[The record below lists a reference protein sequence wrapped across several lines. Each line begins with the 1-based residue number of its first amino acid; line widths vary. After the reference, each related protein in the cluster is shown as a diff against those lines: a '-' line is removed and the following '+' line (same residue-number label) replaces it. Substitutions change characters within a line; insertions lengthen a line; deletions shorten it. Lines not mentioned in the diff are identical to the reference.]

1 MELSTERL
9 SMVELSFDDLSDIH
23 QLHSLKETDEFN
35 TLGIPD
41 SIQVTKSLLNE
52 WIEQQ
57 KAHPRVAYLF
67 RIQLK
72 KTNQFVGLIGLTL
85 GKLNFR
91 IAEVWYKTQPAYWRQ
106 GYTSEALKELIR
118 YGFSSLK
125 LHRIEAGCAVDNKA
139 SMKVLEKV
147 GMVREGCKRNVLPI
161 RGEWVDAYFYSIL
174 ETDHTV

>member
-9 SMVELSFDDLSDIH
+9 SIVELSFHDLSDIH

-41 SIQVTKSLLNE
+41 SIQVTESLLNE
-52 WIEQQ
+52 WINQQ
-57 KAHPRVAYLF
+57 KANPRVAYLF
-67 RIQLK
+67 RVQLK
-72 KTNQFVGLIGLTL
+72 KTNQFVGLIALTL

-91 IAEVWYKTQPAYWRQ
+91 IAEVWYKTLPDYWCQ
-106 GYTSEALKELIR
+106 GYTTEALKELIR
-118 YGFSSLK
+118 YGFSSLE
-125 LHRIEAGCAVDNKA
+125 LHRIEAGCAVGNKA

-147 GMVREGCKRNVLPI
+147 GMVREGCKRKILPI

-174 ETDHTV
+174 ETDQTV